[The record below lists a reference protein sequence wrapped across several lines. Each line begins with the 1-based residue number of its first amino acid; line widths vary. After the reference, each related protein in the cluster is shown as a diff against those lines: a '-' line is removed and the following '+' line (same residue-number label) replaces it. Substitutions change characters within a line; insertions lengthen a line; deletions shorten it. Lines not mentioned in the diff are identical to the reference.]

1 MSSPSVT
8 NKSRPRRSLSLR
20 TPRNN
25 KAIRGEYSCLPTSL
39 SFLSPRFPAIPG
51 GGETICL
58 DSPDL
63 FCSTP
68 QPPAIMDTRLDPA
81 PPIDLCSTP
90 VSHHHN
96 TRKRSFFTED
106 TGSPFIPSAT
116 APESSLDVSGL
127 HYQASPSLLP
137 YTMSQEMRKV
147 GVDVVWQWN
156 SPKRNLDNNP
166 QDGNSGSSGGPVA
179 RKRRK
184 SFSHTHTHSDRPSQ
198 ASSSVMGDK
207 TGFYKIREELLR
219 AKKEDSLFMRLLQT
233 DEGGDHDMVNVNE
246 NQEETQIE
254 SKEAQNNIKT
264 KTNNILNESES
275 KEATL
280 TRKLSD
286 EFLNDSD
293 NDENLL
299 IVSQE
304 TEMKMQEEQEKKELE
319 IIHKNKKTPTSA
331 LQNREMSFTNDSF
344 DQYLIDIPFDEL
356 LNRNARMLDE
366 TLVTGSFTSGNVSGS
381 AKKGLNRTQSM
392 PLDNQNSK
400 EKQNSNNVSSNKVGC
415 GSNNKQN
422 TSSSGR
428 KSMARHESMPTTSRG
443 TQMNNNNNI
452 NMGSTSSINSG
463 DSGTLSKFSSV
474 SNPSLPMSS
483 STESLYAGQSSLM
496 STSAAALEKSR
507 VCSQTEIARKRQ
519 IAQERLKLKQKQQQ
533 TQNKIK

>member
-1 MSSPSVT
+1 MASV
-8 NKSRPRRSLSLR
+8 
-20 TPRNN
+20 
-25 KAIRGEYSCLPTSL
+25 
-39 SFLSPRFPAIPG
+39 
-51 GGETICL
+51 
-58 DSPDL
+58 
-63 FCSTP
+63 
-68 QPPAIMDTRLDPA
+68 DTRLDPPP

-106 TGSPFIPSAT
+106 NGSPFVPSAT

-156 SPKRNLDNNP
+156 SPKRNLDHA
-166 QDGNSGSSGGPVA
+166 QDGNSGGSSSGGPVA

-184 SFSHTHTHSDRPSQ
+184 SFSHTHNSDRPSQ

-207 TGFYKIREELLR
+207 TGFYKIREQLLR

-233 DEGGDHDMVNVNE
+233 DEGGDHDMVN
-246 NQEETQIE
+246 QEEINQTE
-254 SKEAQNNIKT
+254 SKEAEGETKT
-264 KTNNILNESES
+264 KMNESDQS

-304 TEMKMQEEQEKKELE
+304 TEMKMQEEQEKIVL
-319 IIHKNKKTPTSA
+319 KNKRTPTSA

-366 TLVTGSFTSGNVSGS
+366 TLVTGPLTPGH

-392 PLDNQNSK
+392 PLDSK
-400 EKQNSNNVSSNKVGC
+400 EKQNQEKQNSNISNKGGC
-415 GSNNKQN
+415 GINNKSI

-428 KSMARHESMPTTSRG
+428 KAMARHESMPTTSRG
-443 TQMNNNNNI
+443 TQMNSNNENNI
-452 NMGSTSSINSG
+452 NSHMGSTSSVNSG
-463 DSGTLSKFSSV
+463 DSGTLSKFSSA

-483 STESLYAGQSSLM
+483 STESLYAVGQSSLM
-496 STSAAALEKSR
+496 STNAERSR